1 MTELEMI
8 NRAKTYIDKLA
19 NGVNPLTDEPVSEND
34 IVNNVRIY
42 GAFSIFPICCADLP
56 RSAFRKRRR
65 RGKSSPSS

>member
-34 IVNNVRIY
+34 IVNNVRI
-42 GAFSIFPICCADLP
+42 
-56 RSAFRKRRR
+56 
-65 RGKSSPSS
+65 